1 MNVSMAVVATSTRG
15 IALGRADSSDCWLI
29 VGSMQWSR
37 DAAGAL
43 CSHFWQWMSTPGG
56 CRLRTK
62 GQLWLHVQS
71 IAAAVPQLL
80 RGRTE
85 LQLAAVTRADG
96 AQVVVAVDAGGV
108 AVGEIDLNG
117 VVAYRRGG
125 LGFGLGLEHGQH
137 DGCRCCAF
145 GAGQGGFF
153 LAVVVTQSAGAV
165 VAQIDKIVVA
175 RVAVSP
181 GDIHACASRDVH
193 LYAARVFPRVDGKWH
208 RFAMRS
214 EEHTSELQSLAYLVC
229 RLLLEKKKNMK
240 ITCLD

>member
-125 LGFGLGLEHGQH
+125 LGLGLGLEHGQH
-137 DGCRCCAF
+137 GGCRSYAF
-145 GAGQGGFF
+145 GARPGGVF
-153 LAVVVTQSAGAV
+153 LSGVVTQSAGGV
-165 VAQIDKIVVA
+165 VAPIDQIVVA
-175 RVAVSP
+175 PGGGGPERVP
-181 GDIHACASRDVH
+181 TRG
-193 LYAARVFPRVDGKWH
+193 
-208 RFAMRS
+208 
-214 EEHTSELQSLAYLVC
+214 
-229 RLLLEKKKNMK
+229 
-240 ITCLD
+240 